1 MKSYKLNFWEQ
12 NTGSTSNPLIPANS
26 IQRVYFNAED
36 GTSLGYFQM
45 KVSVEYGNVR
55 NEERFYTTTLPADA
69 ITKLFNELEVE
80 SKDSFCK
87 FNALVRR
94 SNGIKTVSILSGE
107 AKKKQ
112 EAEIK
117 KLKKYRFDY

>member
-1 MKSYKLNFWEQ
+1 M
-12 NTGSTSNPLIPANS
+12 
-26 IQRVYFNAED
+26 
-36 GTSLGYFQM
+36 
-45 KVSVEYGNVR
+45 
-55 NEERFYTTTLPADA
+55 TTLPADA

-80 SKDSFCK
+80 SKKDSFCK

-107 AKKKQ
+107 TKEKQ

-117 KLKKYRFDY
+117 S